1 MQAESECDEWRTFA
15 GDTIV
20 CRAIAPRTVDQLSI
34 WIEIQNNMQDI
45 LLPSNSIK
53 FIHCLQNNCTQY
65 HVKIIVCKK
74 LWPNAMLHTDL
85 PLHIAKL
92 ATIDCAN

>member
-1 MQAESECDEWRTFA
+1 MIDIQCHPPHPHRGCSMWKYKRQNAAKKQETMQAESECDEWRTFA

-20 CRAIAPRTVDQLSI
+20 CRAIAPRTVEQLSI

-53 FIHCLQNNCTQY
+53 CIHCLCRT
-65 HVKIIVCKK
+65 
-74 LWPNAMLHTDL
+74 
-85 PLHIAKL
+85 IAPS
-92 ATIDCAN
+92 IM